1 MGRYRHRERASVLKQ
16 IKGGGGGEVLGD
28 EFGEAVL
35 ALKEMLFSL
44 FEICKKNYL
53 FFLIYLVY
61 SQSVFSAI
69 KAHKHIHTK

>member
-16 IKGGGGGEVLGD
+16 IKGGGGEVLGD

-53 FFLIYLVY
+53 FFFNLPCLF
-61 SQSVFSAI
+61 SVCFLCD
-69 KAHKHIHTK
+69 